1 MPVPQGIGVIS
12 TIKFTGLSLE
22 DNFKKGVHN
31 GYRSG
36 SFPYY
41 AQPQENLGYDDQKL
55 GKAIDVLNKNDKVG
69 LIVTV
74 GGVAAAIAA
83 KKYIDKNKYFL
94 SVFAAAPDFD
104 DTITGSFWGGIDL
117 ATAQYNSNRL
127 DYLCNKLLHIKPQ
140 QVCLLSNP
148 DNIAWRKAE
157 EKTWTGGRIIDARDP
172 GEFVKA
178 LSDFDKDGNLRAM
191 IVSGAPTFQDQK
203 DKLIGEANKYKK
215 HVCYPFQIYANQ
227 GKVPTPNNGY
237 HTLHGPKL
245 ATAYYHLG
253 KKVGEA
259 LDGSKASTVDPA
271 PLDGPHSP

>member
-12 TIKFTGLSLE
+12 TIKFTGPPLE
-22 DNFKKGVHN
+22 VNFKNGVRD
-31 GYRSG
+31 GYRPG
-36 SFPYY
+36 PFPYY

-55 GKAIDVLNKNDKVG
+55 RNAIDVLNKDGQVG

-74 GGVAAAIAA
+74 GGAAAAIAA
-83 KKYIDKNKYFL
+83 KKYVANNKYFL

-104 DTITGSFWGGIDL
+104 ATVTGSFWGGIDL

-148 DNIAWRKAE
+148 DNIAWRHAE
-157 EKTWTGGRIIDARDP
+157 EATWTGGPIIDARDP

-178 LSDFDKDGNLRAM
+178 FSDFNKDGNLQAM

-203 DKLIGEANKYKK
+203 DKLIGEANNYNK

-227 GKVPTPNNGY
+227 GKVPPKKGH
-237 HTLHGPKL
+237 HTLYGPKL
-245 ATAYYHLG
+245 ATAYYNLG
-253 KKVGEA
+253 TKVGKA

-271 PLDGPHSP
+271 DLDGPYSP